1 MDKKTLN
8 KIILINVFSFF
19 FVWII
24 ILLAGAD
31 MPPPPGFI
39 WVILLVALLDV
50 AQFFYLKRF
59 IPKLW
64 KKSKWLFFT
73 NLLFFFVGGFL
84 VSVFTII
91 TAPSLFLSIGILN
104 TIIWAFLIIAASL
117 INAVVFYIFNTLLI
131 KNLSKNR
138 IHTKKFPKI

>member
-1 MDKKTLN
+1 MDNNTLN
-8 KIILINVFSFF
+8 KIILINVFLFF

-39 WVILLVALLDV
+39 WVILLVAFLDV

-64 KKSKWLFFT
+64 KNSKWLFFT
-73 NLLFFFVGGFL
+73 NLFYFFIGGF
-84 VSVFTII
+84 SVAVLTII
-91 TAPSLFLSIGILN
+91 TDPDLFFSIGILN
-104 TIIWAFLIIAASL
+104 TTIWATLIIMSAL
-117 INAVVFYIFNTLLI
+117 INAVVFYIFNIILI
-131 KNLSKNR
+131 KILGKNM

>member
-1 MDKKTLN
+1 MDKNTLN

-73 NLLFFFVGGFL
+73 NLLFFFVGGF
-84 VSVFTII
+84 SVGVLTII
-91 TAPSLFLSIGILN
+91 TAPGLFLNIGMLN
-104 TIIWAFLIIAASL
+104 TIIWVFSIITAAL

-131 KNLSKNR
+131 KILSKNM
-138 IHTKKFPKI
+138 IHTRKFPRI